1 MIVFSIGANPAQP
14 GPQQVDRHLV
24 LEQLLAVH
32 RHHGDPHPV
41 AAGQLRVAVDVDQLQ
56 VERGAAARSSRRTRS
71 ASSQRWQPT
80 LV

>member
-14 GPQQVDRHLV
+14 GTQQVDRYLV

-32 RHHGDPHPV
+32 RHHGNPHPV

-56 VERGAAARSSRRTRS
+56 VEGAAARSSRRTRS